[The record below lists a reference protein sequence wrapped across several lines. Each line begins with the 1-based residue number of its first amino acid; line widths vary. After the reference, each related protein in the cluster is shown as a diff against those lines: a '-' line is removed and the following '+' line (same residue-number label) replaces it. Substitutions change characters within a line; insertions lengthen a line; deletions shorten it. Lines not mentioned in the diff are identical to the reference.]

1 MMHRLEEARQ
11 RSSAKQPY
19 LDVATLLPQIDEKYR
34 FLLIARRST
43 SKNASLVEEETAIN

>member
-19 LDVATLLPQIDEKYR
+19 LDVAIPYHKYMKS
-34 FLLIARRST
+34 I
-43 SKNASLVEEETAIN
+43 VYY